1 MPHVPSIEQT
11 FMSAASL
18 ATRSFRFERPKSG
31 VLIRS
36 RHEIQRF
43 ASLPSAR
50 NLRSAPRSTVRTRA
64 PQKGLAPAWTIQPV
78 ETYDAGGLRGRR
90 VGFVGAP

>member
-1 MPHVPSIEQT
+1 MPQVPSIEQM

-18 ATRSFRFERPKSG
+18 AARSFRFERPKSG

-43 ASLPSAR
+43 ASLPSA
-50 NLRSAPRSTVRTRA
+50 
-64 PQKGLAPAWTIQPV
+64 
-78 ETYDAGGLRGRR
+78 
-90 VGFVGAP
+90 